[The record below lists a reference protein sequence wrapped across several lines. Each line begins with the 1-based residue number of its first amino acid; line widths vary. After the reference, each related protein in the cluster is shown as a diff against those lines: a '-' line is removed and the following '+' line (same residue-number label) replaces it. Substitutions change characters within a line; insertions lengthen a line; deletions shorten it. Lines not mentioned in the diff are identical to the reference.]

1 VTLSRVV
8 VTGCALWL
16 SAQFV
21 SGIRLSADLA
31 PLATVGTVLVVAMLL
46 CLVETVS
53 KGVRRTIAAIV
64 EPVPLAVLALM
75 GLNTVLFWLT
85 GRLAAAAGLGY
96 TVDGLLPALLGAV
109 VLLLVGW
116 VSRLVRP

>member
-21 SGIRLSADLA
+21 SGIRLAADLE
-31 PLATVGTVLVVAMLL
+31 PLAAVGTVLVVAMLL
-46 CLVETVS
+46 CVVETVS
-53 KGVRRTIAAIV
+53 LGVRRAIGSIV
-64 EPVPLAVLALM
+64 EPWPVAVLALL
-75 GLNTVLFWLT
+75 GLNTVLFWLI
-85 GRLAAAAGLGY
+85 GRLATAAGLGY
-96 TVDGLLPALLGAV
+96 TVDGLRPALAGAL

>member
-21 SGIRLSADLA
+21 SGIRLSPELA
-31 PLATVGTVLVVAMLL
+31 PLATVGTVLVVAILL
-46 CLVETVS
+46 CLVETLTQ
-53 KGVRRTIAAIV
+53 GVRRTIAAIA
-64 EPVPLAVLALM
+64 EPLPLAVLALM

-96 TVDGLLPALLGAV
+96 TVDGLLPALFGAV

>member
-1 VTLSRVV
+1 MTLSRVV

-16 SAQFV
+16 SAQFIG
-21 SGIRLSADLA
+21 GIRLAADLP
-31 PLATVGTVLVVAMLL
+31 PLTAIGTVLVVAMLL

-53 KGVRRTIAAIV
+53 LGVRRAIGSIV
-64 EPVPLAVLALM
+64 EPLPLAVLALM
-75 GLNTVLFWLT
+75 GLNTALFWLT

-96 TVDGLLPALLGAV
+96 TVDGLLPALAGAV

-116 VSRLVRP
+116 VSRLARP